1 MTAAIAPSNFA
12 VHSPT
17 PVENRT
23 LLNLLIV
30 DDERGVREACR
41 EAAAAL
47 GYRAT
52 GAESSEQAL
61 RLISSQD
68 LDVILLDLKLPAS
81 IAGASAGY
89 PFAGSARS

>member
-1 MTAAIAPSNFA
+1 MTAAIAPSNFV

-17 PVENRT
+17 PVDNPT

-41 EAAAAL
+41 EAAATL

-52 GAESSEQAL
+52 GRTLPSRRCGWLTL
-61 RLISSQD
+61 RTWM
-68 LDVILLDLKLPAS
+68 
-81 IAGASAGY
+81 
-89 PFAGSARS
+89 